1 MVSIRAVY
9 RDGQLHPLDPVDL
22 AEGQEVRLEI
32 VDERRRVLDALSD
45 LLVDAAQTPDDGP
58 DFDEAALQQFIDE
71 AAQGVTLSDLIIEER
86 RTGR

>member
-9 RDGQLHPLDPVDL
+9 RDGQLHPLDPVNL
-22 AEGQEVRLEI
+22 AEGQEVRLQI

-45 LLVDAAQTPDDGP
+45 LLENAAETEGSVS